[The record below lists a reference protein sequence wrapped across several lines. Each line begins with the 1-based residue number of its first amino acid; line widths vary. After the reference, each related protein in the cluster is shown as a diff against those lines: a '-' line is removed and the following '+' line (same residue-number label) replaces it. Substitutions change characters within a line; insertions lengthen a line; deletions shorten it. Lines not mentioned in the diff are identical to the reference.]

1 MTNKLIIAIVA
12 VLIVSR
18 CRGCDSCIHIPRH
31 RPESPRGGGELRVA
45 LSSFSAETLD
55 PSLDNADGMRYH
67 GHLPTI
73 S

>member
-12 VLIVSR
+12 ALIVIAVVVVILAYTYLDI
-18 CRGCDSCIHIPRH
+18 GLN
-31 RPESPRGGGELRVA
+31 PRGGGELRVA

-67 GHLPTI
+67 GHLYD